1 MNYYQLHGLTIAAD
15 FQMMDIESIAFL
27 EKPDITLRFGKVDE
41 ERKRLAPFAKQDGM
55 IYHEGELLF
64 IINSIGQF
72 FFPNKNNVIV
82 QLEKGCS
89 IEKAMPYI
97 YSNVITA
104 LLQMRDLF
112 TIHGSGVMASNGL
125 NLFSGQSG
133 IGKSTLATHLFNKGF
148 PLFCDDRAVLYW
160 KALEKCFYA
169 KPSMPTIRLMADAV
183 DKVDNKTWLKNQ
195 RVVDYKKDK
204 YEFDIKESIIKEEQ
218 RIQHLYIIRNIKGQ
232 QIQTVPISGNRKMTL
247 LKKQSFKAQFI
258 NVLGKQKEHF
268 LFLSQI
274 MQVLPISVIRR
285 PVDMPITDFSHYVA
299 TELLE
304 SN

>member
-1 MNYYQLHGLTIAAD
+1 MK
-15 FQMMDIESIAFL
+15 FQMMDIEAIAFV
-27 EKPDITLRFGKVDE
+27 KKSDIILRFGKVDKD
-41 ERKRLAPFAKQDGM
+41 RKRLAPFAKQDGM

-64 IINSIGQF
+64 IIHSIGQF
-72 FFPNKNNVIV
+72 FFPNLNEVVI
-82 QLEKGCS
+82 QLEKDCS

-112 TIHGSGVMASNGL
+112 TIHGSGVMGEKGL
-125 NLFSGQSG
+125 NLFSGRSG

-148 PLFCDDRAVLYW
+148 PLFCDDRSVLYW
-160 KALEKCFYA
+160 NALEKCFYA

-183 DKVDNKTWLKNQ
+183 GKIENKTWLKNQ

-204 YEFDIKESIIKEEQ
+204 YEFDIKASIIKEEQ
-218 RIQHLYIIRNIKGQ
+218 RIEHLYIIRNINGQ
-232 QIQTVPISGNRKMTL
+232 QIQTVPIVGTHKMTL
-247 LKKQSFKAQFI
+247 LKQQSFKAQFI

-274 MQVLPISVIRR
+274 IQALPMSVIRR
-285 PVDMPITDFSHYVA
+285 PVNMTIADFSHYVA
-299 TELLE
+299 TELL
-304 SN
+304 NK